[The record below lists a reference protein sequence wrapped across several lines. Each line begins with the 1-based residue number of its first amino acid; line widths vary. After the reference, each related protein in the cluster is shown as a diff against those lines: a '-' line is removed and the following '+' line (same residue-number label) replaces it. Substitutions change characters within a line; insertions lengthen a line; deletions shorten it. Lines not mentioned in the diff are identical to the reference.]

1 MKKWSIIVLVA
12 LFVILGV
19 LPVVQ
24 DIITHDTVDYLGY
37 FAEQPRRLLWVAA
50 IAIGTGLVALA
61 MHRLVIPALKKPT
74 VAYWLRP
81 LLLVFVVGTGS
92 LALYVL
98 SLGPVLR
105 LCKVSPSAGRGGVPS
120 LVQLVYSPL
129 WQISQGNEGVSR
141 VLDDYVRLWIG
152 VQ

>member
-1 MKKWSIIVLVA
+1 MRKWSVIVLVA

-19 LPVVQ
+19 LPVVH
-24 DIITHDTVDYLGY
+24 DIITNDTVDYLGY

-61 MHRLVIPALKKPT
+61 MHRLVIPALKRPT
-74 VAYWLRP
+74 VADWLRP
-81 LLLVFVVGTGS
+81 LLLLFVAVTGS

-98 SLGPVLR
+98 SLGPVLW
-105 LCKVSPSAGRGGVPS
+105 LCGANPSAGMRGLPS
-120 LVQLVYSPL
+120 VVQFAYSPL
-129 WQISQGNEGVSR
+129 WQMSQVDGRVSR
-141 VLDDYVRLWIG
+141 VLDDYVQLWIG